1 MIVGEAPGA
10 DEELAGHPFIGASGR
25 EMDKM
30 LHEAGIMRSECF
42 VSNVCRHRPPDN
54 KIEAWISKA
63 KKKASIP
70 PGFVQMRNLHVHPHI
85 KSGFDALLKEIE
97 LVKPNVIIAF
107 GNVSMWSLTGRWGI
121 SKWRGSQLR
130 TDWDSTGPHV
140 LPSYHPAYIL
150 RDWAERAAVVRDL
163 RRARGLAASREA
175 SEPAWV
181 FIIRP
186 SFAQVQDTFN
196 MLLGKL
202 EQGPLKLTHDL
213 ETRNGHIACS
223 GIAWD
228 RYRAICV
235 PFMCIERPDG
245 YWSLEQ
251 EAAILWLHY
260 QVLCHPNARV
270 VNQNY
275 LYDAQYTYRWWC
287 FIGRFW
293 RDTMIA
299 HHTAFCA
306 LPKALYYQ
314 ASLYCESYL
323 YWKDDGRDWNPKVGE
338 DQLWEYNCVDCVRTY
353 EVDDVVSKS
362 VESLKDRKSVV

>member
-97 LVKPNVIIAF
+97 LVKPNTIIAF
-107 GNVSMWSLTGRWGI
+107 GNLSMWSLTNLWGV
-121 SKWRGSQLR
+121 SKWRGSELQV
-130 TDWDSTGPHV
+130 DWNNEGPSV
-140 LPSYHPAYIL
+140 IPAFHPAYIL
-150 RDWAERAAVVRDL
+150 RDWTERAATVRDL
-163 RRARGLAASREA
+163 RRAREVSLAVSPRK
-175 SEPAWV
+175 PAWN
-181 FIIRP
+181 FTIRP
-186 SFAQVQDTFN
+186 SFGRAMEIFSSLVDR
-196 MLLGKL
+196 LDK
-202 EQGPLKLTHDL
+202 GPLKLTHDL

-223 GIAWD
+223 GIAWSKTE
-228 RYRAICV
+228 AICV
-235 PFMCIERPDG
+235 PFMCMERAEG
-245 YWSLEQ
+245 YWSEEQ
-251 EAAILWLHY
+251 EAAILWMHY
-260 QVLCHPNARV
+260 RVLCHPNARV

-275 LYDAQYTYRWWC
+275 LYDAQYTHRWWC
-287 FIGRFW
+287 FVGRFW

-306 LPKALYYQ
+306 LPKALDYQ
-314 ASLYCESYL
+314 ASLYCEHYV

-338 DQLWEYNCVDCVRTY
+338 DQLWEYCCVDCVRT
-353 EVDDVVSKS
+353 
-362 VESLKDRKSVV
+362 